1 MNDYIDCYKEL
12 AMAIIRQAAEDY
24 IAEVNSMFPN
34 PEEIKKLEKFFNS
47 EWFDVLSLDLD
58 KELFMEMLKKKAKNK
73 RA

>member
-1 MNDYIDCYKEL
+1 MNDYINGYEEL

-24 IAEVNSMFPN
+24 ISEVNSMFPN
-34 PEEIKKLEKFFNS
+34 PEEIKKLEDFFKS

-58 KELFMEMLKKKAKNK
+58 KELFMEMLKKKAKSK